1 MTYRFGHT
9 GPDQTA
15 PLIKGTRAALASSR
29 FEAVQAK
36 PGHRSVSI
44 APRSQNNPRV
54 CL

>member
-1 MTYRFGHT
+1 MSYRFGHT

-15 PLIKGTRAALASSR
+15 PLIQGTRAALASSR
-29 FEAVQAK
+29 FEAVQAN